1 MGHDLFPRDM
11 SHNTHGTLLG
21 SDIQIKDAKI
31 CQLISKILA
40 KLNFLFFFKI
50 KIYPERL
57 ITFSPPKLVL
67 KLGQSPLEKENL
79 LRASG
84 AQNERIKIFI
94 TYLIS
99 GHKMK

>member
-40 KLNFLFFFKI
+40 KLNFLFF
-50 KIYPERL
+50 
-57 ITFSPPKLVL
+57 
-67 KLGQSPLEKENL
+67 
-79 LRASG
+79 LR
-84 AQNERIKIFI
+84 
-94 TYLIS
+94 
-99 GHKMK
+99 